1 MATEVKQRNNRI
13 IMVVLGLVLAAAA
26 FGLSLY
32 VSKSGSNGTGTAP
45 SARTSIAPRAGCGR
59 VLHRSSPAKANT
71 ASTYHASSGIPS
83 MENSGSGWR
92 CHQSTATHALKQE
105 TLKTM
110 MAIKGLPRGCTSADF
125 RHHNRNSILNQE
137 PCGVSPVVGAPGVS
151 PSIIGHVL
159 GRPASEHASDGYFA
173 STIFLRL
180 SKPALNTPSI
190 VSVAVLSF
198 SLSGGVSLKFLRLNL
213 ADQVTNVLSA
223 PSDVTTKV
231 AE

>member
-1 MATEVKQRNNRI
+1 
-13 IMVVLGLVLAAAA
+13 
-26 FGLSLY
+26 
-32 VSKSGSNGTGTAP
+32 
-45 SARTSIAPRAGCGR
+45 
-59 VLHRSSPAKANT
+59 
-71 ASTYHASSGIPS
+71 

-92 CHQSTATHALKQE
+92 CHQSTAIHAAKQQK
-105 TLKTM
+105 LNTM
-110 MAIKGLPRGCTSADF
+110 IAAKGLPHDSASADF
-125 RHHNRNSILNQE
+125 RHHNRNSTLNQE
-137 PCGVSPVVGAPGVS
+137 LRGVLPAVGGANGGPPAGDSSSGAPFVGAPGVS
-151 PSIIGHVL
+151 PSIIDYVPG
-159 GRPASEHASDGYFA
+159 GPASEHAPAGYFA

-213 ADQVTNVLSA
+213 ADQVTNVLLA

>member
-1 MATEVKQRNNRI
+1 M
-13 IMVVLGLVLAAAA
+13 
-26 FGLSLY
+26 S
-32 VSKSGSNGTGTAP
+32 SSGTGTAP
-45 SARTSIAPRAGCGR
+45 SARISIAPKAGRGR
-59 VLHRSSPAKANT
+59 TLHRNSPAQNNT

-92 CHQSTATHALKQE
+92 CHQSTAIHAAKQE
-105 TLKTM
+105 TLNTM
-110 MAIKGLPRGCTSADF
+110 IAAKALPHDSASADF
-125 RHHNRNSILNQE
+125 RHHNRNSTLNQE
-137 PCGVSPVVGAPGVS
+137 LRGVLPPAGGPNAGDSSSGAPVVGAPGVS
-151 PSIIGHVL
+151 PSIIDYVPG
-159 GRPASEHASDGYFA
+159 GPASEHAPAGYFA

-213 ADQVTNVLSA
+213 ADQVTNVLLA
-223 PSDVTTKV
+223 PSEVTTKL

>member
-1 MATEVKQRNNRI
+1 
-13 IMVVLGLVLAAAA
+13 
-26 FGLSLY
+26 
-32 VSKSGSNGTGTAP
+32 
-45 SARTSIAPRAGCGR
+45 
-59 VLHRSSPAKANT
+59 
-71 ASTYHASSGIPS
+71 

-92 CHQSTATHALKQE
+92 CHQSTAIHAATQE
-105 TLKTM
+105 TLNTM
-110 MAIKGLPRGCTSADF
+110 IAANGLPHDSASADF
-125 RHHNRNSILNQE
+125 RHHNRNSTLNQE
-137 PCGVSPVVGAPGVS
+137 LRDVVPACDPTLGAPAPGAPGVS
-151 PSIIGHVL
+151 PSIIDYVPG
-159 GRPASEHASDGYFA
+159 GPASERAPAGYFA

-213 ADQVTNVLSA
+213 ADQVTNVLLA